1 MMMMIKSPAS
11 RAWLFALAT
20 LVALAAAALLTLSQ
34 TGAQS
39 PGVVTLELGLQADG
53 DTNTSPGTTVM
64 IDAELV
70 YSSVG
75 GGGDR
80 GFTVESG
87 TLRLVAGDQQ
97 WEDDGRRTTSLTAM
111 GGQEWTKALAFV
123 TTGSGAGIGSDV
135 AIQERPAAEGGDI
148 VVITAMDVDNF
159 QGRAYL
165 FVGGKFIAE
174 LRGEHDPDGSS
185 WFGKSAAVG
194 GGIIAV
200 GAHQHFTNS
209 GRSCEEPRQLHCYI
223 SNAGRDR
230 PRVGQGAVW
239 LFNERG
245 ERLGRLDSDRY
256 GEDGDGDGHW
266 RAVGRFGYGV
276 AISEDGGT
284 IAVSGSPAGIN
295 ATTPEALV
303 RNQAAGWVFT
313 RPAGGWTSM
322 TIDHPNVTYLDQ
334 DGTCSSTA
342 CDGQKEHLMGAGIAI
357 SDDGSTIALGHE
369 FHDISGGATDLGLV
383 QIYERPSGG
392 WNSVDKVDAR
402 ASLDVATDQTT
413 FAYDGGTTAELRTIN
428 FLRMGHDVAIDADG
442 DTVVAGVGGRHTA
455 AGWPGAALVY
465 VKQPSGWGSQ
475 SQATAI
481 LTDTDAHVDD
491 MFGRGAAINDAG
503 DTILVAGGNWNQ
515 TGGEY
520 DQGTAHIYKRPGGG
534 WVDDSAADQILYS
547 PNEGG
552 QATSNPM
559 QLNFGDSGVAIDGE
573 GAAVVGQT
581 ELYGHRPW
589 FEFGVAIDT
598 GRAWTFDLT
607 QAAAVDVQGSAVEL
621 GGFGSCDEDV
631 LEGLTTW
638 RCRLTFGNTRIAIPA
653 LPEKDSF
660 TISGSISGA
669 GETVTGRQTFTVEGI
684 KEVASLEFDFA
695 EDDKGTRDQE
705 DDEPY
710 PDRIAAGEST
720 QFLLKVLNEN
730 GTASATDTISS
741 ITVISTGEGT
751 LSIEAPSAGGRCSGR
766 TCSFIVRRLTGSN
779 SDKIRIALAHPGED
793 KSGTSEVSVNVTSKV
808 GESFR
813 SETKTV
819 TFSGPA
825 VTLML
830 SEAPTAVLSYSP
842 ADPPGGQDHR
852 DRLRFSVTAEDE
864 SGFKAGVPTT
874 QRRAVVKDPKG
885 RAIWRAAVPGPR
897 NGIDVK
903 WPLTDEDGDPVLDAD
918 GNLQVQIDVSGTHEQ
933 QLAYGEYTLEIEAG
947 GKMAAQPFVVTGGA
961 AEVRLSAPEG
971 PLTPGS
977 PVTLTAQVLDTG
989 GDPVPDGT
997 EVTWSEGSTTA
1008 QALLVQTS
1016 AETATKNG
1024 QASVTYLML
1033 AEGAAWVTASANPA
1047 GSDVQLLRIRE
1058 ELPVEETMPE
1068 DSLSSRVPD
1077 RLSTYFGQTPTQASV
1092 LVPRLAGV
1100 QILLLW
1106 QNGAW
1111 QRYGLLPDGTPLPGS
1126 MDFEVGANAIL
1137 WLGGD

>member
-1 MMMMIKSPAS
+1 MMMIKSPVS

-20 LVALAAAALLTLSQ
+20 LVALVAAAVLTLSQ

-39 PGVVTLELGLQADG
+39 PGVLTLELDLQGDG
-53 DTNTSPGTTVM
+53 DTNASPGSTIM
-64 IDAELV
+64 IGADLV

-75 GGGDR
+75 GGGER
-80 GFTVESG
+80 GFTIESG

-97 WEDDGRRTTSLTAM
+97 WEDDGRRTTSLTAT

-135 AIQERPAAEGGDI
+135 AIQERPDSEGGDI

-165 FVGGKFIAE
+165 FVGGKFVAE

-245 ERLGRLDSDRY
+245 ERLGRLDSDHY

-276 AISEDGGT
+276 SISEDGGT
-284 IAVSGSPAGIN
+284 IAVSGSPAGIDDQ
-295 ATTPEALV
+295 TTPEALV

-334 DGTCSSTA
+334 DGTCGSTA

-369 FHDISGGATDLGLV
+369 FRDVSGGATDTGLV

-392 WNSVDKVDAR
+392 WNSVDKVDSR
-402 ASLDVATDQTT
+402 AALSVDNDMTT
-413 FAYDGGTTAELRTIN
+413 FTYDGGTTAALSTISLLRI
-428 FLRMGHDVAIDADG
+428 GHDVAIDADG
-442 DTVVAGVGGRHTA
+442 DTVVVGVGGRHTA
-455 AGWPGAALVY
+455 LNWPGAVLVY
-465 VKQPSGWGSQ
+465 ARQPSGWNTHTS
-475 SQATAI
+475 ATAV
-481 LTDTDAHVDD
+481 LTDDDAHVDD
-491 MFGRGAAINDAG
+491 LFGRGVAINDAG
-503 DTILVAGGNWNQ
+503 DTILAAGGNWNQ

-520 DQGTAHIYKRPGGG
+520 DQGTAHIYKRPSGG
-534 WVDDSAADQILYS
+534 WVDDGEADQILYS

-552 QATSNPM
+552 RAGRSM
-559 QLNFGDSGVAIDGE
+559 QLNFGDSGIAIDGA

-598 GRAWTFDLT
+598 GRAWSFDLT
-607 QAAAVDVQGSAVEL
+607 QAAEADVQGSAVEL
-621 GGFGSCDEDV
+621 GGFGSCAEQV
-631 LEGLTTW
+631 LEGITTW
-638 RCRLTFGNTRIAIPA
+638 RCPLIFGDTRITIPS

-660 TISGSISGA
+660 TVSGTVSGA

-684 KEVASLEFDFA
+684 KEVASIEFDFA

-710 PDRIAAGEST
+710 PDRIAAGET
-720 QFLLKVLNEN
+720 TKFLLKVLNEN
-730 GTASATDTISS
+730 GTAAATNTISS
-741 ITVISTGEGT
+741 VTVISTGEGA
-751 LSIEAPSAGGRCSGR
+751 LSIEAPAGGGTCSGR
-766 TCSFIVRRLTGSN
+766 TCTFTARRLTGSN
-779 SDKIRIALAHPGED
+779 SDKILIALAHPGAD
-793 KSGTSEVSVNVTSKV
+793 KSGSSQVSVNVVSKV

-813 SETKTV
+813 SDTKTV

-842 ADPPGGQDHR
+842 TDPPGGQDHR

-864 SGFKAGVPTT
+864 SGYKASVPTSK
-874 QRRAVVKDPKG
+874 RRAVVTDPKG
-885 RAIWRAAVPGPR
+885 RAIWRAAAPGPR

-903 WPLTDEDGDPVLDAD
+903 WPLTDEDGNPVLDAD

-947 GKMAAQPFVVTGGA
+947 DKVAATTFVVTGGA
-961 AEVRLSAPEG
+961 AELRLTAPEG
-971 PLTPGS
+971 PFTPGS
-977 PVTLTAQVLDTG
+977 PVTLTAQVLDTDG
-989 GDPVPDGT
+989 APVPDGT

-1008 QALLVQTS
+1008 QALLVQTN
-1016 AETATKNG
+1016 AETATRNG

-1058 ELPVEETMPE
+1058 ELPVEEVMPE

-1077 RLSTYFGQTPTQASV
+1077 RLSTYFGRVPTQAA
-1092 LVPRLAGV
+1092 LLLPRLAGV

-1106 QNGAW
+1106 QDGAW

>member
-1 MMMMIKSPAS
+1 MMMIKSPAK

-20 LVALAAAALLTLSQ
+20 LLALAAAAVLTLSQ

-39 PGVVTLELGLQADG
+39 PGVLTLELDLQGDG
-53 DTNTSPGTTVM
+53 DTNASPGSTIM
-64 IDAELV
+64 IGADLV

-75 GGGDR
+75 GGGER
-80 GFTVESG
+80 GFTIENG

-97 WEDDGRRTTSLTAM
+97 WEDDGRRTTSLTAT

-135 AIQERPAAEGGDI
+135 AIQERTAAEGGDI

-256 GEDGDGDGHW
+256 GEDGDPDGHW

-276 AISEDGGT
+276 SISEDGGT
-284 IAVSGSPAGIN
+284 IVVSGAPAGIN
-295 ATTPEALV
+295 ATTPQALV
-303 RNQAAGWVFT
+303 RNQAAAWVFT

-334 DGTCSSTA
+334 DGTGN
-342 CDGQKEHLMGAGIAI
+342 GQNENWMGAGVAI

-369 FHDISGGATDLGLV
+369 FAASNASNSGAV
-383 QIYERPSGG
+383 QIYLRPSGG
-392 WNSVDKVDAR
+392 WNSVDRVVSTALL
-402 ASLDVATDQTT
+402 SVQTST
-413 FAYDGGTTAELRTIN
+413 TTLTYDGGTTAALNTQT
-428 FLRMGHDVAIDADG
+428 FLRMGHDVALDADG
-442 DTVVAGVGGRHTA
+442 GTLVAGVGGRHTA
-455 AGWPGAALVY
+455 PNWPGAAFVF
-465 VKQPSGWGSQ
+465 VRGSGGWAGTSQP
-475 SQATAI
+475 TAI
-481 LTDTDAHVDD
+481 LSDADAHVDD
-491 MFGRGAAINDAG
+491 MFGRGAAINDEG

-520 DQGTAHIYKRPGGG
+520 DQGTAHIYKRPSGG

-547 PNEGG
+547 PHEGG
-552 QATSNPM
+552 RATSNSM
-559 QLNFGDSGVAIDGE
+559 ELNFGDSGVAIDGD

-589 FEFGVAIDT
+589 FEFGTAIDT
-598 GRAWTFDLT
+598 GRAWSFDLAQT
-607 QAAAVDVQGSAVEL
+607 DLADVQGTAVEL
-621 GGFGSCDEDV
+621 GAFGSCAEDV
-631 LEGLTTW
+631 LEGITTW
-638 RCRLTFGNTRIAIPA
+638 RCPLVFGDTRITIPA

-660 TISGSISGA
+660 TVSGTVSGA

-710 PDRIAAGEST
+710 PDRIAAGET
-720 QFLLKVLNEN
+720 TKFLLKVLNEN
-730 GTASATDTISS
+730 GTAAATNTISS
-741 ITVISTGEGT
+741 ITVISTGEGA
-751 LSIEAPSAGGRCSGR
+751 LSIEAPERGGTCSGR
-766 TCSFIVRRLTGSN
+766 TCTFNARRLSGSN
-779 SDKIRIALAHPGED
+779 SDKIRIALAHPGAD
-793 KSGTSEVSVNVTSKV
+793 KSGSSQVSVNVTSKV

-813 SETKTV
+813 SDTKTV

-864 SGFKAGVPTT
+864 SGYKASVPTSK
-874 QRRAVVKDPKG
+874 RRAVVTDPKG

-903 WPLTDEDGDPVLDAD
+903 WPLTNEDGNPVLDAD

-947 GKMAAQPFVVTGGA
+947 DKVAATTFVVTGGA

-977 PVTLTAQVLDTG
+977 PVTLTAQVLDTDG
-989 GDPVPDGT
+989 APVPDGT

-1008 QALLVQTS
+1008 QALLVQTN
-1016 AETATKNG
+1016 AETATRNG

-1058 ELPVEETMPE
+1058 ELPVEVVMPE

-1077 RLSTYFGQTPTQASV
+1077 RLSTYFGRVPTQAA
-1092 LVPRLAGV
+1092 LLLPRLAGV

-1106 QNGAW
+1106 QDGAW

-1126 MDFEVGANAIL
+1126 MDFEVAANAIL